1 VNASAAAQKT
11 CEVVGAISR
20 ALCWLAGLILLGVMG
35 LATCV
40 DVVIRTWGIWGAG
53 IPGIWEMVT
62 LAMRAMIGLALPYA
76 FYSGSHIAVEF
87 FTDALSPRLR
97 QGAIVLALLCSTLVM
112 TLLAWKVTD
121 RLLDIRSYGG
131 VTADLGLPSYVDWVP
146 LALGPWLSIPVLL
159 ALLWREG
166 TRLIAPAALA
176 AGDGA
181 AGNNEQGR
189 PA

>member
-1 VNASAAAQKT
+1 VNTPAAAQKT

-40 DVVIRTWGIWGAG
+40 DIVARIWGAG

-87 FTDALSPRLR
+87 FTDALTARLR
-97 QGAIVLALLCSTLVM
+97 QGAVVLALLASTLVM
-112 TLLAWKVTD
+112 TLLAWKITD

-146 LALGPWLSIPVLL
+146 LALGPWLSMPVLL

-176 AGDGA
+176 AADAA
-181 AGNNEQGR
+181 AGNNEPGR